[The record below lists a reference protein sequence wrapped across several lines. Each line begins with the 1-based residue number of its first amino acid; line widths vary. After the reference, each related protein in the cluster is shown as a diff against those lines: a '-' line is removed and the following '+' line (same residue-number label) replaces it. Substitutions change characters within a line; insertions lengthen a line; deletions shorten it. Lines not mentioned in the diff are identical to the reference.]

1 MRLAAG
7 GAAARAGRGP
17 GGLRIRLAF
26 RRRLVAAFGLRLAL
40 FLGLRR
46 GSAALALEI
55 GGVPAA
61 SLQLEAGRG
70 EHLREVGLAAGGA
83 GREGGVAHLLQEF
96 LLVAAAR
103 AAILV
108 DRHSS
113 SPMG

>member
-70 EHLREVGLAAGGA
+70 EHLRERGLAARGA
-83 GREGGVAHLLQEF
+83 HGQRRIAHLLQEL
-96 LLVAAAR
+96 LLVTATR
-103 AAILV
+103 ATVLV
-108 DRHSS
+108 DRH
-113 SPMG
+113 